1 MSERPSSIA
10 TSLARG
16 AERHRAHAHSGR
28 AVNREPARLAYNTM
42 CYGAPLQSAITTMKR
57 LLIVD
62 DSKLMRDMVA
72 ACLRPLGAVAFE
84 FAASGLEALERLA
97 LAHFDLMVLDLNM
110 PDVGGI
116 EVVEFVRAQDRLR
129 ALPILIVTT
138 RGDDDS
144 RARSLDAGASSFLA
158 KPFAPSEILDQV
170 RRLFT
175 PEGAIGRAPP

>member
-1 MSERPSSIA
+1 
-10 TSLARG
+10 
-16 AERHRAHAHSGR
+16 
-28 AVNREPARLAYNTM
+28 
-42 CYGAPLQSAITTMKR
+42 MKR

-72 ACLRPLGAVAFE
+72 ACLRPLGSVGFE
-84 FAASGLEALERLA
+84 FAGSGLEAIERLA
-97 LAHFDLMVLDLNM
+97 LAAFDLMVLDLNM

-144 RARSLDAGASSFLA
+144 RTRVLEAGASGFLA
-158 KPFAPSEILDQV
+158 KPFAPAEILDEV
-170 RRLFT
+170 RRLLAS
-175 PEGAIGRAPP
+175 EVAIGRPSA